1 MEIVV
6 KYGVGVLGSGG
17 YEIETINLGID
28 ADEIEVLNLS
38 TVDDPEA
45 GAPLFFTVDGDD
57 PEAYADGCE
66 IVPVNSALTVTRKAA
81 GSAVVKVA
89 GDGQFCVRGIKR

>member
-17 YEIETINLGID
+17 YEIQTINLGID

-38 TVDDPEA
+38 GVEED

-57 PEAYADGCE
+57 PDAYTDGCE
-66 IVPVNSALTVTRKAA
+66 VVPVDSALTVIRKAA
-81 GSAVVKVA
+81 GWAVVKVA